1 LGADVTGN
9 MSNMN
14 KEDDMTRIPVV
25 RRAISPWSELNR
37 IQREMGSM
45 FGLPADNQDL
55 WAPAVDVEETPDQ
68 LVLRAE
74 LPGMSREDI
83 EVELE
88 DGVLTIQGE
97 KKEEQRDENAQGLLY
112 ERRWGTFTRRFTL
125 PRAVSPDG
133 ITAQYVNGILT
144 VRVPKAE
151 EAKGR
156 KIQITE
162 GGRDV
167 S

>member
-1 LGADVTGN
+1 MARV
-9 MSNMN
+9 
-14 KEDDMTRIPVV
+14 PVA
-25 RRAISPWSELNR
+25 RRRTYSPWTEMNR
-37 IQREMGSM
+37 IAREMDSFFGSQS
-45 FGLPADNQDL
+45 ADL
-55 WAPAVDVEETPDQ
+55 WAPPVDVEETADEIM
-68 LVLRAE
+68 LTAE
-74 LPGMSREDI
+74 LPGVARDAIDI
-83 EVELE
+83 ELE

-97 KKEEQRDENAQGLLY
+97 KKEEAKDEGTQGLLY

-125 PRAVSPDG
+125 PRAVDANN
-133 ITAQYVNGILT
+133 ITAEFENGLLR

-156 KIQITE
+156 KIEITD

>member
-1 LGADVTGN
+1 
-9 MSNMN
+9 
-14 KEDDMTRIPVV
+14 MTRIPVV
-25 RRAISPWSELNR
+25 RRGRSPWTEMNR
-37 IQREMGSM
+37 LQREMESLFGTGS
-45 FGLPADNQDL
+45 AQDL
-55 WAPAVDVEETPDQ
+55 WAPAVDVEETPDH
-68 LVLRAE
+68 LVFRAE

-83 EVELE
+83 DVELE

-97 KKEEQRDENAQGLLY
+97 KKEEQKAENVSGLLY

-125 PRAVSPDG
+125 PRAVDGNG
-133 ITAQYVNGILT
+133 ITANYSNGILT

-156 KIQITE
+156 KIEIQD

>member
-1 LGADVTGN
+1 MHG
-9 MSNMN
+9 
-14 KEDDMTRIPVV
+14 IPVV
-25 RRAISPWSELNR
+25 RRRSPWTEMNR
-37 IQREMGSM
+37 LQREMETL
-45 FGLPADNQDL
+45 FGGGVTQDL
-55 WAPAVDVEETPDQ
+55 WAPAVDVEETPDH
-68 LVLRAE
+68 LEFRAE
-74 LPGMSREDI
+74 LPGMNRSDI

-97 KKEEQRDENAQGLLY
+97 KKEERRDETAQGLLY
-112 ERRWGTFTRRFTL
+112 ERRWGRFSRRFTL
-125 PRAVSPDG
+125 PRAVDANG
-133 ITAQYVNGILT
+133 ITAHYADGVLT

-156 KIQITE
+156 KIEISD